1 MERNDQSLHPQ
12 EKKVRIQVRVIPITY
27 VMTINSAAWD
37 AMEDEERAAIVYD
50 DAEGKFGT
58 EYEVLP

>member
-37 AMEDEERAAIVYD
+37 AMGDEERAAIVYD